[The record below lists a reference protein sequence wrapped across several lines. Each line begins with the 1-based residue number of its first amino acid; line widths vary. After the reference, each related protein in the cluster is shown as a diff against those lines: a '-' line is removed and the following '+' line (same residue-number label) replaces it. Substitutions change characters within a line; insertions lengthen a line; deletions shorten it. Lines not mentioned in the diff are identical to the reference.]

1 MAAAKKRGLGRGLDA
16 LLGGDG
22 DVEGSPS
29 VIGQEGELRILPIQQ
44 IQPGKYQPRRHWND
58 EALDELA
65 ASIKA
70 QGLIQ
75 PVVVRALGK
84 DSYELIAGERRWRA
98 AQRAQLSE
106 LPALVK
112 IVPEASVPA
121 MALIENIQRE
131 DLTPLEEA
139 DALKRLIDDFALTHQ
154 QAADAVGRSRASVSN
169 LLRLTELPASIKK
182 LLDEGKLDMGHA
194 RCLLTLPEHQA
205 ESLALEAARNG
216 WSVRELE
223 EAARRAQTV
232 PKGKAKAA
240 PARDPNIGDLE
251 RELGERFATRVELA
265 QGRGGRGKLVI
276 HYHSN
281 DELEGILGK
290 IR

>member
-22 DVEGSPS
+22 DASPS
-29 VIGQEGELRILPIQQ
+29 VIAQEGELRMLPIQQ

-70 QGLIQ
+70 QGVIQ
-75 PVVVRALGK
+75 PVVVRELGK
-84 DSYELIAGERRWRA
+84 NSYELIAGERRWRA
-98 AQRAQLSE
+98 AQRAQLSDI
-106 LPALVK
+106 PALIKKVSE
-112 IVPEASVPA
+112 EAVPA
-121 MALIENIQRE
+121 MALIENIQRQ

-139 DALKRLIDDFALTHQ
+139 DALKRLIDDFELTHQ
-154 QAADAVGRSRASVSN
+154 QAADAVGRSRAAVSN
-169 LLRLTELPASIKK
+169 LLRLTELPPSIKK
-182 LLDEGKLDMGHA
+182 LLDEGKLEMGHA
-194 RCLLTLPEHQA
+194 RCLLTLPERDA
-205 ESLALEAARNG
+205 ESLALEAARHG

-223 EAARRAQTV
+223 EAARRAQQA
-232 PKGKAKAA
+232 PKGKAKSA
-240 PARDPNIGDLE
+240 PSRDANVADLE
-251 RELGERFATRVELA
+251 RQLSERFATRVELA

-281 DELEGILGK
+281 DELDGILGK

>member
-22 DVEGSPS
+22 EGTPS
-29 VIGQEGELRILPIQQ
+29 VIEQEGELRMLPIQQ

-75 PVVVRALGK
+75 PVVVRAIGHN
-84 DSYELIAGERRWRA
+84 SFELIAGERRWRA

-112 IVPEASVPA
+112 DVPEIAVPA
-121 MALIENIQRE
+121 MALIENIQRQ

-139 DALKRLIDDFALTHQ
+139 DALKRLIDDFDLTHQ
-154 QAADAVGRSRASVSN
+154 QAADAVGRSRAAVSN

-182 LLDEGKLDMGHA
+182 LLDESKLEMGHA
-194 RCLLTLPEHQA
+194 RCLLTLPERDA
-205 ESLALEAARNG
+205 ERLALEAARNG

-223 EAARRAQTV
+223 EAARRAQTA
-232 PKGKAKAA
+232 PKGKAKSAT
-240 PARDPNIGDLE
+240 ARDPNIADLE
-251 RELGERFATRVELA
+251 RELAERFATRVELA
-265 QGRGGRGKLVI
+265 HGRGGRGKLVI

-281 DELEGILGK
+281 DELDGILGK

>member
-16 LLGGDG
+16 LLGGVDDG
-22 DVEGSPS
+22 APS
-29 VIGQEGELRILPIQQ
+29 VIDQEGELRMLPIQQ

-58 EALDELA
+58 EALEELA
-65 ASIKA
+65 ASIRA

-84 DSYELIAGERRWRA
+84 NSYELIAGERRWRA
-98 AQRAQLSE
+98 AQRAQLAE

-112 IVPEASVPA
+112 TVADAAVPA

-139 DALKRLIDDFALTHQ
+139 DALKRLIDDFDLTHQ
-154 QAADAVGRSRASVSN
+154 QAADAVGRSRATVSN

-182 LLDEGKLDMGHA
+182 LLDEGKLEMGHA
-194 RCLLTLPEHQA
+194 RCLLTLTQHDA
-205 ESLALEAARNG
+205 ESLALEAARHG
-216 WSVRELE
+216 WTVRELE
-223 EAARRAQTV
+223 DAARRAQHE

-240 PARDPNIGDLE
+240 APRDPNIADLE
-251 RELGERFATRVELA
+251 RELGERFAARVELA

-276 HYHSN
+276 HYHSH
-281 DELEGILGK
+281 DELDGILGK
-290 IR
+290 LR

>member
-22 DVEGSPS
+22 DGEGSPS
-29 VIGQEGELRILPIQQ
+29 IIGQEGELRILPIQQ

-131 DLTPLEEA
+131 DLSPLEEA

>member
-22 DVEGSPS
+22 DGEGSPS
-29 VIGQEGELRILPIQQ
+29 IIGQEGELRILPIQQ

-131 DLTPLEEA
+131 DLSPLEEA

-182 LLDEGKLDMGHA
+182 LLDEGKLEMGHA
-194 RCLLTLPEHQA
+194 RCLLTLPEHDA
-205 ESLALEAARNG
+205 EGLALEAARNG

>member
-22 DVEGSPS
+22 EGTPS
-29 VIGQEGELRILPIQQ
+29 VLAQEGELRTLPIEQ

-75 PVVVRALGK
+75 PVVVRELGK
-84 DSYELIAGERRWRA
+84 HRYELIAGERRWRA
-98 AQRAQLSE
+98 AQRAQLGE
-106 LPALVK
+106 IPALIKQVA
-112 IVPEASVPA
+112 EQAVPA
-121 MALIENIQRE
+121 MALIENIQRQ

-139 DALKRLIDDFALTHQ
+139 DALKRLIEDFELTHQ

-169 LLRLTELPASIKK
+169 LLRLTELPEAIKK
-182 LLDEGKLDMGHA
+182 LLDDGKLEMGHA
-194 RCLLTLPEHQA
+194 RCLLTLDESIAVPLARQA
-205 ESLALEAARNG
+205 VTLG

-223 EAARRAQTV
+223 EAARRAQTA
-232 PKGKAKAA
+232 PKGKARHA
-240 PARDPNIGDLE
+240 PARDPNISALE

-265 QGRGGRGKLVI
+265 QGKGGRGKLVI

-281 DELEGILGK
+281 DELDGILGK

>member
-22 DVEGSPS
+22 EGSPS
-29 VIGQEGELRILPIQQ
+29 VIGQEGELRMLPIQQ

-65 ASIKA
+65 ASIRS

-98 AQRAQLSE
+98 AQRAQLAE

-112 IVPEASVPA
+112 VVPEASVPA

-139 DALKRLIDDFALTHQ
+139 DALKRLIDDFDITHQ
-154 QAADAVGRSRASVSN
+154 QAADAVGRSRAAVSN

-182 LLDEGKLDMGHA
+182 LLDEGKLEMGHA
-194 RCLLTLPEHQA
+194 RCLLTLPEHDA
-205 ESLALEAARNG
+205 ESLALEAARNH
-216 WSVRELE
+216 WTVRELE
-223 EAARRAQTV
+223 DAARRAQNA
-232 PKGKAKAA
+232 PKGKAKSTAS
-240 PARDPNIGDLE
+240 RDPNITDLE

-276 HYHSN
+276 HYHSH
-281 DELEGILGK
+281 DELDGILGK

>member
-22 DVEGSPS
+22 DGEGSPS

-223 EAARRAQTV
+223 EAARRAQSA